1 MCRKYEQ
8 NIITHNNVEIADCMK
23 TKAYRKKLTP
33 DLESVAKNYTESV
46 KKSHA
51 TENEKKKIV
60 DQCNVRFV
68 SPNKRKKKL
77 ITMSDL

>member
-8 NIITHNNVEIADCMK
+8 NTTNHNNIKIADCMK
-23 TKAYRKKLTP
+23 TKAYRRKLTP

-51 TENEKKKIV
+51 TENEKKLLTSVI
-60 DQCNVRFV
+60 
-68 SPNKRKKKL
+68 
-77 ITMSDL
+77 DLTINDHIFYKFM